1 MHTHERSLLGV
12 SCVCRINDTESPRI
26 ITELAIMKDQL
37 QRTVLPQRLGGGP
50 HNLGDPC
57 DKSLRNVEKDVLI
70 PQKMRDKAKE
80 LKCTQEVTD
89 FSKCCK
95 DSSFLMVVKCREQN
109 AALKSC
115 LTKWFTDEKFKE
127 ECTQEYLEER
137 SQYRRTGVP
146 VKRRTT
152 RLPSA

>member
-1 MHTHERSLLGV
+1 MKDKLERS
-12 SCVCRINDTESPRI
+12 
-26 ITELAIMKDQL
+26 
-37 QRTVLPQRLGGGP
+37 VLPQRLGGGP

-57 DKSLRNVEKDVLI
+57 DKTLRNVEREVLI

-80 LKCTQEVTD
+80 LKCSQEVTD

-109 AALKSC
+109 AALKTC

-137 SQYRRTGVP
+137 SQYRRTGIP
-146 VKRRTT
+146 VKSKMA

>member
-1 MHTHERSLLGV
+1 
-12 SCVCRINDTESPRI
+12 
-26 ITELAIMKDQL
+26 MKDQL
-37 QRTVLPQRLGGGP
+37 QRSVLPQRLGGGP

-57 DKSLRNVEKDVLI
+57 DKTLRNVEKDVLI

-137 SQYRRTGVP
+137 SQYRRTGIP
-146 VKRRTT
+146 LKSRTA